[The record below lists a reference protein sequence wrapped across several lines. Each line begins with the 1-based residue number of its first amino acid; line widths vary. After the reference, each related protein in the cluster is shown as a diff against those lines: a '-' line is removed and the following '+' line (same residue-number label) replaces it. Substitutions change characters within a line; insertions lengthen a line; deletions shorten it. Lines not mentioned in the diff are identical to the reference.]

1 MMPLTQRQNEIY
13 KYLLKIQ
20 REGCPSPSI
29 SELSGHFGFRS
40 TRSAR
45 DHLKALERKGLIQR
59 DANKARS
66 IRVHETAG
74 VATPAVNNIPLLGS
88 IPAGH
93 PENKE
98 QNIGEYIHVDS
109 RSLGFTPTANC
120 YALLVTG
127 DSMTGKSIHEGDLVI
142 VDASK
147 EPRNGDIVAAL
158 IDNETTL
165 KTLVKQDGKKFLRP
179 ENENYPIMIPVS
191 ELMIQGVVRTIIRNL
206 C

>member
-1 MMPLTQRQNEIY
+1 MTPLTQRQSEIY
-13 KYLLKIQ
+13 KYLLEIQ
-20 REGCPSPSI
+20 RAGEPSPSI

-74 VATPAVNNIPLLGS
+74 VSPPAVNIPLLGS
-88 IPAGH
+88 IPAGR
-93 PENKE
+93 PENRE
-98 QNIGEYIHVDS
+98 QSIERYIQVDK
-109 RSLGFTPTANC
+109 RSLGFKPSDHC
-120 YALLVTG
+120 YALRVTG
-127 DSMTGKSIHEGDLVI
+127 DSMTGRSIHEGDIVI
-142 VDASK
+142 IDGLR
-147 EPRNGDIVAAL
+147 EPHDGDIVAAL

-165 KTLVKQDGKKFLRP
+165 KTLVNCDGKKFLKP
-179 ENENYPIMIPVS
+179 ENENYPDMSPVN
-191 ELMIQGVVRTIIRNL
+191 ELVVQGVVRTVIRNL